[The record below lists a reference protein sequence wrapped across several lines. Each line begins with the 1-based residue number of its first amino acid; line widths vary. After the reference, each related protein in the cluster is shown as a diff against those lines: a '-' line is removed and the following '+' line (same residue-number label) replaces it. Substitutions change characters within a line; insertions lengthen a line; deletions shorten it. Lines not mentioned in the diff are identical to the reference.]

1 MCEPIIYLIEELEK
15 DGKKEKRTK
24 DSNLGGTMR
33 LGAYTAKLKKNS
45 LLEKIYNKEEIQERH
60 RHRYEVNK
68 KYKDEM
74 ENKGLIFS
82 GTSPD
87 GEFMECIE
95 LKDHPFFVGVQFH
108 PELKSRPFAPAP
120 LFVNFIKE
128 AINNKK

>member
-1 MCEPIIYLIEELEK
+1 
-15 DGKKEKRTK
+15 
-24 DSNLGGTMR
+24 
-33 LGAYTAKLKKNS
+33 
-45 LLEKIYNKEEIQERH
+45 
-60 RHRYEVNK
+60 
-68 KYKDEM
+68 M